1 MKTVGMAADHAGYT
15 LKEELKSLLIEE
27 GYKVEDF
34 GTFSAESMDY
44 PDVAHPLA
52 RGGGRQRGGF
62 RSRYVRFGE
71 RHKHDS
77 Q

>member
-34 GTFSAESMDY
+34 GTSITRVYDPEIGLNCYQLD
-44 PDVAHPLA
+44 
-52 RGGGRQRGGF
+52 
-62 RSRYVRFGE
+62 E
-71 RHKHDS
+71 
-77 Q
+77 